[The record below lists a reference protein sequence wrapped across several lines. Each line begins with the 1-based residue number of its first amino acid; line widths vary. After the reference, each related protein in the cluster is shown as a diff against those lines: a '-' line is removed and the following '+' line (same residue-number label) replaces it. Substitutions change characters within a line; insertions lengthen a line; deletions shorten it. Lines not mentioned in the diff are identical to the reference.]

1 LRQRSFPPSPV
12 TCSATTPRDPKND
25 LTVASSDQVDLVAVG
40 LHLIRGLLGLKLDR
54 ELDRFG
60 DNEPFRFEGD
70 GDE

>member
-1 LRQRSFPPSPV
+1 
-12 TCSATTPRDPKND
+12 
-25 LTVASSDQVDLVAVG
+25 